1 MTQAAQI
8 PTLLSSVILSEA
20 KNLSSPAYIRS
31 FAGAQDDDGT
41 AMHTARR
48 KGESYGTEYSGFY
61 AKENTDAPAGDRHCP
76 AAFTAKSVFVKNEAP
91 DLNTLEGRAAYLKTL
106 GWEIDRDSESF
117 RSVAV
122 PQKLEGIMA
131 QYNKIQLKQGFDLN
145 KHLGE
150 SCRQYCYDVTNYPGG
165 AGKVIVSL
173 YLQNG
178 QVIAGDVHSTAV
190 NGFMHGLSRSEAG
203 ASASPAPS
211 PRPTGK

>member
-1 MTQAAQI
+1 MTQAAHYRERGGRERAMARNNQGSMRKKI
-8 PTLLSSVILSEA
+8 PTLLLVTGIVL
-20 KNLSSPAYIRS
+20 LLV
-31 FAGAQDDDGT
+31 
-41 AMHTARR
+41 
-48 KGESYGTEYSGFY
+48 
-61 AKENTDAPAGDRHCP
+61 
-76 AAFTAKSVFVKNEAP
+76 FTAKSVFVKDEAP

-150 SCRQYCYDVTNYPGG
+150 SCRQYCYDVTNYPSG

>member
-1 MTQAAQI
+1 MARKTQGLTRKKTL
-8 PTLLSSVILSEA
+8 TLLLICGIVL
-20 KNLSSPAYIRS
+20 LL
-31 FAGAQDDDGT
+31 FF
-41 AMHTARR
+41 TAR
-48 KGESYGTEYSGFY
+48 
-61 AKENTDAPAGDRHCP
+61 
-76 AAFTAKSVFVKNEAP
+76 SVFVKDETP
-91 DLNTLEGRAAYLKTL
+91 DLHSVEGREAYLNAL

-117 RSVAV
+117 RSVVV

-131 QYNKIQLKQGFDLN
+131 QYNKIQLRQGFDLN

-190 NGFMHGLSRSEAG
+190 NGFMHGLSRSEA
-203 ASASPAPS
+203 AASPSPS
-211 PRPTGK
+211 PAARAQSE